1 MSLMNKNYATLT
13 ATRAVETILERGAE
27 RLYDR
32 YLQQKLPVHAHGL
45 N

>member
-1 MSLMNKNYATLT
+1 
-13 ATRAVETILERGAE
+13 
-27 RLYDR
+27 LYDR